1 MTGQL
6 AVTQAFLPSL
16 RRARGRIVMVST
28 IGVRFTPPFAG
39 PLDATKAA
47 LAALGDALRQEL
59 APWGVRVVLIEPASI
74 NSGAAG
80 KVSRDAAAAMAAA
93 GPQGRA
99 LYEDTFAKMLGV
111 MQRREANGS
120 PPDVAAA
127 TITRALTANRLRNV
141 YLTGKNSR
149 RLAILSKLPTPIL
162 DAARRRIFRLPA
174 PGSLAA

>member
-1 MTGQL
+1 M
-6 AVTQAFLPSL
+6 
-16 RRARGRIVMVST
+16 
-28 IGVRFTPPFAG
+28 
-39 PLDATKAA
+39 
-47 LAALGDALRQEL
+47 
-59 APWGVRVVLIEPASI
+59 LIEPASI
-74 NSGAAG
+74 NSGAAD

-93 GPQGRA
+93 GPHGRA
-99 LYEDTFAKMLGV
+99 LYEETFTKMLDV

-120 PPDVAAA
+120 PPDVAAV

-174 PGSLAA
+174 PGSLAS

>member
-1 MTGQL
+1 MRL
-6 AVTQAFLPSL
+6 LPE
-16 RRARGRIVMVST
+16 M
-28 IGVRFTPPFAG
+28 
-39 PLDATKAA
+39 LD
-47 LAALGDALRQEL
+47 
-59 APWGVRVVLIEPASI
+59 
-74 NSGAAG
+74 
-80 KVSRDAAAAMAAA
+80 
-93 GPQGRA
+93 
-99 LYEDTFAKMLGV
+99 V

-120 PPDVAAA
+120 PPDVAAV